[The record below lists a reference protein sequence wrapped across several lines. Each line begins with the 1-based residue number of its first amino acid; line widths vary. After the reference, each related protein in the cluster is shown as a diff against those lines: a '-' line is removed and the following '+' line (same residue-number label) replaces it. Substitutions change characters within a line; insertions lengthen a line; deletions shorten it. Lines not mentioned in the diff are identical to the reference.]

1 MFELKQIDIFKNTIV
16 HILLPI
22 LWGIPV
28 ENAQLMVT
36 MRLSMRLFTVQVL
49 NVLIQLDE
57 PLRRS

>member
-1 MFELKQIDIFKNTIV
+1 MFELKQIDIFKNTLV